1 MHFITNKNQ
10 LRNMLRQCRRG
21 LSYKEKNNANKS
33 IFDSIVT
40 FPPYQKSHHL
50 AFYLPHDNEVD
61 LKLLLAK
68 AIPKGKKCYL
78 PVLKFNRHL
87 DFYSYHSESRL
98 IKNFFEIEETDVT
111 QEKLIASCSL
121 DLIFLPLV
129 AFDKQ
134 GNRLG
139 RGGGYYDRTLAFL
152 KKRRA
157 NKPLLIGVAYEFQ
170 KLGNIPTEK
179 WDIQLDFVVTEKNI
193 YQFF

>member
-1 MHFITNKNQ
+1 MHLITKKNQ
-10 LRNMLRQCRRG
+10 LRCMLLQCRRD
-21 LSYKEKNNANKS
+21 LSYKEKNNVEKA
-33 IFDSIVT
+33 IFDSIET

-50 AFYLPHDNEVD
+50 AFYLPYDNEVN

-68 AIPKGKKCYL
+68 AISKDKRCYL
-78 PVLKFNRHL
+78 PVLKSNRHL
-87 DFYSYHSESRL
+87 DFYSYRPESRL
-98 IKNFFEIEETDVT
+98 IKNRFEIEETDVT
-111 QEKLIASCSL
+111 QEKLIVSYAL

>member
-1 MHFITNKNQ
+1 MHSIIDKEQ
-10 LRNMLRQCRRG
+10 LRSTLRQYRRD
-21 LSYKEKNNANKS
+21 LSFQEKNNAEKT

-61 LKLLLAK
+61 LKLLLLK
-68 AIPKGKKCYL
+68 TVQRGENCYL
-78 PVLKFNRHL
+78 PVLKSNRHL
-87 DFYSYHSESRL
+87 DFYSYRLDSQL
-98 IKNFFEIEETDVT
+98 IKNRFEIEETDVT
-111 QEKLIASCSL
+111 QEKLIIPCAL

-129 AFDKQ
+129 AFDQQ
-134 GNRLG
+134 GDRLG

-170 KLGNIPTEK
+170 KLDDIPTEK
-179 WDIQLDFVVTEKNI
+179 LDIPLDFVVTEKNI